1 MLRLKVVDD
10 IKLVGGVKLIAESS
24 SQELM
29 ELRAFED
36 TSDRVAK
43 ANRIQ
48 WYGQI
53 LKRHSDYVLRRA
65 LHFEVVGRRKRGRPN
80 MTWRRQVVKQ
90 VEEIGLKRKMV
101 LTDPKWRDAVNKLS
115 KIMMWVRPL
124 LVTETKPDLIHWIF
138 LLLQVWRN
146 VF

>member
-29 ELRAFED
+29 ELRAFEE

-48 WYGQI
+48 
-53 LKRHSDYVLRRA
+53 
-65 LHFEVVGRRKRGRPN
+65 
-80 MTWRRQVVKQ
+80 
-90 VEEIGLKRKMV
+90 
-101 LTDPKWRDAVNKLS
+101 
-115 KIMMWVRPL
+115 
-124 LVTETKPDLIHWIF
+124 
-138 LLLQVWRN
+138 
-146 VF
+146 